1 MRSAQTMPIIVHSP
15 AENPP
20 LIVRETTNKTPGPG
34 IIPRIKMVD
43 ASNSDASKVILTA
56 NNLHNQLRLI
66 ASATTELEIIN

>member
-1 MRSAQTMPIIVHSP
+1 MPIIVHSP

-43 ASNSDASKVILTA
+43 ASNSDASKVIF
-56 NNLHNQLRLI
+56 
-66 ASATTELEIIN
+66 